1 MSQKGQKKN
10 FNVVPRMEPL
20 DLAGFL
26 AFWVFLLVV
35 FDAAMMGVLTT
46 GVSQQERNLYV
57 ILMGMTSEMTGIF

>member
-1 MSQKGQKKN
+1 
-10 FNVVPRMEPL
+10 MEPL